1 MSNEIIGIKQA
12 DGSFYPILQDGKP
25 DNKTIELTT
34 VRDGQTTAQI
44 HLYKKEP
51 GSIDEPAY
59 VDTLLIEHLV
69 PHPKQEPTINLNIN
83 LDENNV
89 LTAKVVDPETGNSSD
104 IRVSLV
110 TVPESQLQ
118 AQSDFTVTDAEP
130 VFAEDAEPETIDE
143 SAANKTG
150 NFSFDMPDFDTD
162 EFEPAEKQAEQ
173 EPTELETESQ
183 TPSEK
188 TAEVTEPEALDDTA
202 ADTEMFADKTDDFAF
217 DMPDFDTDEF
227 EPAEKQAEQ
236 ELTGLETESQ
246 TPSEKTAELKNDFAD
261 FGDFN
266 LDDELS
272 LDNSDGEQFPKEKGA
287 EEDEDGHGALSEIPD
302 FSEKRETADTEMSE
316 ADTMPDDTEMPAGKT
331 DDFSFSMPD
340 FDSDNFNTNEF
351 DTPAEK
357 STESKDDSAGFDDFN
372 LEDSDLNFDSAEDT
386 ETDFVKAQSAT
397 KENPPLY
404 DLNLPDD
411 IDETGGKKKC
421 RIPMLICI
429 ICAILCILAVI
440 GIFLRLPW
448 KNRGGTQSADA
459 NIVTVEPPDQK
470 VQPEDAVPPA
480 PEENTIVIVEQEK
493 VERQEVIPEK
503 TEPAPEAKPQTVR
516 YLIKWGDTL
525 WDLSDTYYR
534 NPWLYPII
542 ARENK
547 IKNPDLII
555 AGTYINIPPR

>member
-1 MSNEIIGIKQA
+1 M
-12 DGSFYPILQDGKP
+12 
-25 DNKTIELTT
+25 
-34 VRDGQTTAQI
+34 
-44 HLYKKEP
+44 YKKEP

-110 TVPESQLQ
+110 TVPEAQLQ
-118 AQSDFTVTDAEP
+118 PQSDFTVTEAEP
-130 VFAEDAEPETIDE
+130 VFAEDVHTEMPEI
-143 SAANKTG
+143 
-150 NFSFDMPDFDTD
+150 PDF
-162 EFEPAEKQAEQ
+162 
-173 EPTELETESQ
+173 LEESDI
-183 TPSEK
+183 
-188 TAEVTEPEALDDTA
+188 PEALDDDA
-202 ADTEMFADKTDDFAF
+202 A
-217 DMPDFDTDEF
+217 
-227 EPAEKQAEQ
+227 
-236 ELTGLETESQ
+236 
-246 TPSEKTAELKNDFAD
+246 
-261 FGDFN
+261 
-266 LDDELS
+266 
-272 LDNSDGEQFPKEKGA
+272 
-287 EEDEDGHGALSEIPD
+287 
-302 FSEKRETADTEMSE
+302 
-316 ADTMPDDTEMPAGKT
+316 DTEMPAGKT
-331 DDFSFSMPD
+331 DDFSFDMPD
-340 FDSDNFNTNEF
+340 FDSDNFGTNEF

-372 LEDSDLNFDSAEDT
+372 LEDSDLNFDSAKDEK
-386 ETDFVKAQSAT
+386 TDFVQSQSVI

-448 KNRGGTQSADA
+448 KNRGGAQTADA

-493 VERQEVIPEK
+493 VEKQEVIPEK

>member
-51 GSIDEPAY
+51 GSLDEPVY
-59 VDTLLIEHLV
+59 VDTLLIENLV
-69 PHPKQEPTINLNIN
+69 PHPKREPTMNLNIN

-89 LTAKVVDPETGNSSD
+89 LTAKVADPETGNSSD

-130 VFAEDAEPETIDE
+130 IFAEDVHTAMPKIPDFSEETESTEEGEAFDDTAAEAEQDAGNT
-143 SAANKTG
+143 AADDTDLSVGKTDD
-150 NFSFDMPDFDTD
+150 FSFDMPDFDSD
-162 EFEPAEKQAEQ
+162 EFDSNGVDPDEKQTEWEPAGQDLE
-173 EPTELETESQ
+173 TLETEAQ
-183 TPSEK
+183 TPPEE
-188 TAEVTEPEALDDTA
+188 TAESKDDSA
-202 ADTEMFADKTDDFAF
+202 GF
-217 DMPDFDTDEF
+217 D
-227 EPAEKQAEQ
+227 
-236 ELTGLETESQ
+236 
-246 TPSEKTAELKNDFAD
+246 
-261 FGDFN
+261 DFN
-266 LDDELS
+266 LEDSDLNFDD
-272 LDNSDGEQFPKEKGA
+272 SDA
-287 EEDEDGHGALSEIPD
+287 EPVFAEDVHTAMPEIPD
-302 FSEKRETADTEMSE
+302 FSEEAESTEKGE
-316 ADTMPDDTEMPAGKT
+316 AFDDTAAEAEQDAGNTAADDTDLSAGKT
-331 DDFSFSMPD
+331 DDFSFDMPD
-340 FDSDNFNTNEF
+340 FDSDNFDTNEF

-372 LEDSDLNFDSAEDT
+372 LEDSDLNFDSAEDEKT
-386 ETDFVKAQSAT
+386 AFVQSQSAT

-411 IDETGGKKKC
+411 IDENAGKKKC

-448 KNRGGTQSADA
+448 KNRGGAQNADA

-493 VERQEVIPEK
+493 VEKQEVIPEK

>member
-143 SAANKTG
+143 SAANKT
-150 NFSFDMPDFDTD
+150 
-162 EFEPAEKQAEQ
+162 
-173 EPTELETESQ
+173 
-183 TPSEK
+183 
-188 TAEVTEPEALDDTA
+188 
-202 ADTEMFADKTDDFAF
+202 
-217 DMPDFDTDEF
+217 
-227 EPAEKQAEQ
+227 
-236 ELTGLETESQ
+236 
-246 TPSEKTAELKNDFAD
+246 
-261 FGDFN
+261 
-266 LDDELS
+266 
-272 LDNSDGEQFPKEKGA
+272 
-287 EEDEDGHGALSEIPD
+287 
-302 FSEKRETADTEMSE
+302 
-316 ADTMPDDTEMPAGKT
+316 
-331 DDFSFSMPD
+331 DDFSFDMPD

-448 KNRGGTQSADA
+448 KNRGGTQTADA

-470 VQPEDAVPPA
+470 EQPEDAVPPA

-493 VERQEVIPEK
+493 VEKQEVIPEK

>member
-51 GSIDEPAY
+51 GSLDEPVY
-59 VDTLLIEHLV
+59 VDTLLIENLV
-69 PHPKQEPTINLNIN
+69 PHPKREPTMNLNIN

-89 LTAKVVDPETGNSSD
+89 LTAKVADPETGNSSD

-130 VFAEDAEPETIDE
+130 IFAEDVHTAMPEIPDFSEETESTEEGEAFDDTAAEAKQD
-143 SAANKTG
+143 AGKTDD
-150 NFSFDMPDFDTD
+150 FSFDMPDFDSD
-162 EFEPAEKQAEQ
+162 EFDSNGVDPDEKQTEWEPAGQDLE
-173 EPTELETESQ
+173 TLETEPQ
-183 TPSEK
+183 TP
-188 TAEVTEPEALDDTA
+188 PE
-202 ADTEMFADKTDDFAF
+202 E
-217 DMPDFDTDEF
+217 
-227 EPAEKQAEQ
+227 
-236 ELTGLETESQ
+236 
-246 TPSEKTAELKNDFAD
+246 TAELK
-261 FGDFN
+261 
-266 LDDELS
+266 
-272 LDNSDGEQFPKEKGA
+272 
-287 EEDEDGHGALSEIPD
+287 
-302 FSEKRETADTEMSE
+302 
-316 ADTMPDDTEMPAGKT
+316 
-331 DDFSFSMPD
+331 DDF
-340 FDSDNFNTNEF
+340 
-351 DTPAEK
+351 
-357 STESKDDSAGFDDFN
+357 AGFDDFN
-372 LEDSDLNFDSAEDT
+372 LEDSDLNFDSAEDEKT
-386 ETDFVKAQSAT
+386 AFVQSQSAT
-397 KENPPLY
+397 KESPPLY

-411 IDETGGKKKC
+411 IDENAGKKKC

-448 KNRGGTQSADA
+448 KNRGGAQNADA

-493 VERQEVIPEK
+493 VEKQEVIPEK

>member
-51 GSIDEPAY
+51 GSIDEPVY

-130 VFAEDAEPETIDE
+130 VFTEDAEPETIDE

-188 TAEVTEPEALDDTA
+188 N
-202 ADTEMFADKTDDFAF
+202 
-217 DMPDFDTDEF
+217 
-227 EPAEKQAEQ
+227 
-236 ELTGLETESQ
+236 
-246 TPSEKTAELKNDFAD
+246 AELKNDFAD

-272 LDNSDGEQFPKEKGA
+272 LDDSDGEQFPKEKGA

-331 DDFSFSMPD
+331 DDFSFDMPD
-340 FDSDNFNTNEF
+340 FDSDNF
-351 DTPAEK
+351 
-357 STESKDDSAGFDDFN
+357 
-372 LEDSDLNFDSAEDT
+372 DSDKFEQAEDT

>member
-89 LTAKVVDPETGNSSD
+89 LTAKVVDSETGNSSD

-110 TVPESQLQ
+110 NMPESQLQ
-118 AQSDFTVTDAEP
+118 TQSDFTVTDAEP
-130 VFAEDAEPETIDE
+130 VFTEDAEPETIDE

-150 NFSFDMPDFDTD
+150 NFS
-162 EFEPAEKQAEQ
+162 
-173 EPTELETESQ
+173 
-183 TPSEK
+183 
-188 TAEVTEPEALDDTA
+188 
-202 ADTEMFADKTDDFAF
+202 F

-331 DDFSFSMPD
+331 DDFSFDMPD
-340 FDSDNFNTNEF
+340 FDSDKFEQ
-351 DTPAEK
+351 
-357 STESKDDSAGFDDFN
+357 
-372 LEDSDLNFDSAEDT
+372 AEDT

-448 KNRGGTQSADA
+448 KNSGGTQSADA

-534 NPWLYPII
+534 NPLLYPII

>member
-51 GSIDEPAY
+51 GSLDEPVY
-59 VDTLLIEHLV
+59 VDTLLIENLV
-69 PHPKQEPTINLNIN
+69 PHPKREPTMNLNIN

-89 LTAKVVDPETGNSSD
+89 LTAKVADPETGNSSD

-130 VFAEDAEPETIDE
+130 IFAEDVH
-143 SAANKTG
+143 
-150 NFSFDMPDFDTD
+150 
-162 EFEPAEKQAEQ
+162 
-173 EPTELETESQ
+173 
-183 TPSEK
+183 
-188 TAEVTEPEALDDTA
+188 TA
-202 ADTEMFADKTDDFAF
+202 
-217 DMPDFDTDEF
+217 
-227 EPAEKQAEQ
+227 
-236 ELTGLETESQ
+236 
-246 TPSEKTAELKNDFAD
+246 
-261 FGDFN
+261 
-266 LDDELS
+266 
-272 LDNSDGEQFPKEKGA
+272 
-287 EEDEDGHGALSEIPD
+287 
-302 FSEKRETADTEMSE
+302 
-316 ADTMPDDTEMPAGKT
+316 MPAGKT
-331 DDFSFSMPD
+331 DDFSFDMPDFDSDEFDSNGVDPDEKQTEWEPAGQDLETLETEPQTPPEETAELKDDFADFDDFNLEDSDLNFDDSDAEKSAAAVMPEIPDFSEEAESTEEGEAFDDTAAEAEQDADSAMPDDTDLSAGKTDDFSFDMPD
-340 FDSDNFNTNEF
+340 FDSDNFDTNEF
-351 DTPAEK
+351 DTPVEK
-357 STESKDDSAGFDDFN
+357 GTESKNDSAGFDDFN
-372 LEDSDLNFDSAEDT
+372 LEDSDLNFDSAEDEKT
-386 ETDFVKAQSAT
+386 AFVQSQSAT
-397 KENPPLY
+397 KESPPLY

-411 IDETGGKKKC
+411 IDENAGKKKC

-448 KNRGGTQSADA
+448 KNRGGAQNADA

-470 VQPEDAVPPA
+470 EQPEDAVPPA

-493 VERQEVIPEK
+493 VEKQEVIPEK

>member
-143 SAANKTG
+143 SAANKTDD
-150 NFSFDMPDFDTD
+150 FSFDMPDFDTD

-173 EPTELETESQ
+173 EPAEQDFETLETESQ

-188 TAEVTEPEALDDTA
+188 N
-202 ADTEMFADKTDDFAF
+202 
-217 DMPDFDTDEF
+217 
-227 EPAEKQAEQ
+227 
-236 ELTGLETESQ
+236 
-246 TPSEKTAELKNDFAD
+246 AELKNDFAD

-272 LDNSDGEQFPKEKGA
+272 LDDSDGEQFPKEKGA
-287 EEDEDGHGALSEIPD
+287 EEDEDVHSTLSEIPD

-331 DDFSFSMPD
+331 DDFSFDMPD

-386 ETDFVKAQSAT
+386 QTDFVKAQSAT

-448 KNRGGTQSADA
+448 KNRGGTQTADA

>member
-110 TVPESQLQ
+110 TVPEAQLQ
-118 AQSDFTVTDAEP
+118 PQSDFTVTEAEP
-130 VFAEDAEPETIDE
+130 VFAEDVHTEMPEIPDFLEE
-143 SAANKTG
+143 SDIPEALDDDAADTEMPAGKTDD
-150 NFSFDMPDFDTD
+150 FSFDMPDFDSD
-162 EFEPAEKQAEQ
+162 EFDSNGVEPDEKQTEWEPAEQDLE
-173 EPTELETESQ
+173 TLETEPQ
-183 TPSEK
+183 TP
-188 TAEVTEPEALDDTA
+188 TEE
-202 ADTEMFADKTDDFAF
+202 
-217 DMPDFDTDEF
+217 
-227 EPAEKQAEQ
+227 
-236 ELTGLETESQ
+236 
-246 TPSEKTAELKNDFAD
+246 TAELKDDFAD

-272 LDNSDGEQFPKEKGA
+272 LDDSDGEQFPQEKGA
-287 EEDEDGHGALSEIPD
+287 GDDEDVRGALSEIPD
-302 FSEKRETADTEMSE
+302 FSEETETADTEISAAHTT
-316 ADTMPDDTEMPAGKT
+316 ADGK
-331 DDFSFSMPD
+331 DDFSFDMPD
-340 FDSDNFNTNEF
+340 FDSDNFGTNEF

-357 STESKDDSAGFDDFN
+357 STESKDDSADFEDFN
-372 LEDSDLNFDSAEDT
+372 LEDSDLNFDSAED
-386 ETDFVKAQSAT
+386 EKTDFVQSQSAT

>member
-130 VFAEDAEPETIDE
+130 VFTEDAEPETIDE
-143 SAANKTG
+143 SAANKTSD
-150 NFSFDMPDFDTD
+150 FSFDMPDFDTD

-202 ADTEMFADKTDDFAF
+202 ANTEMFADKTDDFAF

-236 ELTGLETESQ
+236 EPAELETESQ

-266 LDDELS
+266 LNDELS
-272 LDNSDGEQFPKEKGA
+272 LDDSDGEQFPKEKGA
-287 EEDEDGHGALSEIPD
+287 EEDEDGRGALSEIPD
-302 FSEKRETADTEMSE
+302 FSEKRETADTEISAVNTT
-316 ADTMPDDTEMPAGKT
+316 ADSK

-340 FDSDNFNTNEF
+340 FDSDNF
-351 DTPAEK
+351 
-357 STESKDDSAGFDDFN
+357 
-372 LEDSDLNFDSAEDT
+372 DSDKFEQAEDT

-448 KNRGGTQSADA
+448 KNRGGTQTADA

>member
-110 TVPESQLQ
+110 TVPEAQLQ
-118 AQSDFTVTDAEP
+118 PQSDFTVTEAEP
-130 VFAEDAEPETIDE
+130 VFAEDVHTAMPEIPDFLEESDIPEAAEAEEPEALDDG
-143 SAANKTG
+143 AADTELSEAYTMPEDTEMPAGKTDD
-150 NFSFDMPDFDTD
+150 FSFDMPDFDSD
-162 EFEPAEKQAEQ
+162 EFDSNGVEPDEKQTEWEPAEQDLE
-173 EPTELETESQ
+173 TLETEPQ
-183 TPSEK
+183 TP
-188 TAEVTEPEALDDTA
+188 AEE
-202 ADTEMFADKTDDFAF
+202 
-217 DMPDFDTDEF
+217 
-227 EPAEKQAEQ
+227 
-236 ELTGLETESQ
+236 
-246 TPSEKTAELKNDFAD
+246 TAELKDDFAD

-272 LDNSDGEQFPKEKGA
+272 LDDSDGEQFPQEKGA
-287 EEDEDGHGALSEIPD
+287 GDDEDVRGALSEIPD
-302 FSEKRETADTEMSE
+302 FSEETETADTEMSE

-331 DDFSFSMPD
+331 DDFSFDMPD
-340 FDSDNFNTNEF
+340 FDSDNFDTNEF

-372 LEDSDLNFDSAEDT
+372 LEDSDLNFDSAED
-386 ETDFVKAQSAT
+386 EKTDFVQSQSAT

>member
-130 VFAEDAEPETIDE
+130 VFTEDAEPETIDE

-173 EPTELETESQ
+173 EP
-183 TPSEK
+183 
-188 TAEVTEPEALDDTA
+188 
-202 ADTEMFADKTDDFAF
+202 
-217 DMPDFDTDEF
+217 
-227 EPAEKQAEQ
+227 AEQ
-236 ELTGLETESQ
+236 DFETLETESQ

-331 DDFSFSMPD
+331 DDFSFDMPD
-340 FDSDNFNTNEF
+340 FDSDNFDSNEF

-448 KNRGGTQSADA
+448 KNRGGTQTADA

-470 VQPEDAVPPA
+470 EQPEDAVPPA

-493 VERQEVIPEK
+493 VEKQEVIPEK

>member
-173 EPTELETESQ
+173 EP
-183 TPSEK
+183 
-188 TAEVTEPEALDDTA
+188 AE
-202 ADTEMFADKTDDFAF
+202 
-217 DMPDFDTDEF
+217 
-227 EPAEKQAEQ
+227 
-236 ELTGLETESQ
+236 LETESQ

-340 FDSDNFNTNEF
+340 FDSDNFN
-351 DTPAEK
+351 
-357 STESKDDSAGFDDFN
+357 
-372 LEDSDLNFDSAEDT
+372 SDKFEQAEDT

>member
-143 SAANKTG
+143 SAANKTDD
-150 NFSFDMPDFDTD
+150 FSFDMPDFDTD
-162 EFEPAEKQAEQ
+162 EFEPNEKQ
-173 EPTELETESQ
+173 
-183 TPSEK
+183 SE
-188 TAEVTEPEALDDTA
+188 D
-202 ADTEMFADKTDDFAF
+202 
-217 DMPDFDTDEF
+217 
-227 EPAEKQAEQ
+227 EPAEQDFE
-236 ELTGLETESQ
+236 TLETESQ

-272 LDNSDGEQFPKEKGA
+272 LDDSDGEQFPKEKGA
-287 EEDEDGHGALSEIPD
+287 EEDEDVHGTLSEIPD

-331 DDFSFSMPD
+331 DDFSFDMPD
-340 FDSDNFNTNEF
+340 FDSDNFNMNEF

-386 ETDFVKAQSAT
+386 QTDFVKAQSAT

-448 KNRGGTQSADA
+448 KNRGGTQTADA

-470 VQPEDAVPPA
+470 EQPEDAVPPA

>member
-110 TVPESQLQ
+110 TVPEAQLQ
-118 AQSDFTVTDAEP
+118 PQSDFTVTEAEP
-130 VFAEDAEPETIDE
+130 VFAEDVHTEMPEIPDFLEE
-143 SAANKTG
+143 SDIPEADDAAKHEALDDAAVDTAMPVGKTDD
-150 NFSFDMPDFDTD
+150 FSFDMPDFDSD
-162 EFEPAEKQAEQ
+162 EFDSNGVESDEKQTEWEPAEQDLE
-173 EPTELETESQ
+173 TLETEPQ
-183 TPSEK
+183 TP
-188 TAEVTEPEALDDTA
+188 AEE
-202 ADTEMFADKTDDFAF
+202 
-217 DMPDFDTDEF
+217 
-227 EPAEKQAEQ
+227 
-236 ELTGLETESQ
+236 
-246 TPSEKTAELKNDFAD
+246 TAELKDDFAD

-272 LDNSDGEQFPKEKGA
+272 LDDSDGEQFPQEKAA
-287 EEDEDGHGALSEIPD
+287 EDDEDVRGALSEIPD
-302 FSEKRETADTEMSE
+302 FSEETETADTEMSE

-331 DDFSFSMPD
+331 DDFSFDMPD
-340 FDSDNFNTNEF
+340 FDSDNFDTNEF

-357 STESKDDSAGFDDFN
+357 STESKDDSADFDDFN
-372 LEDSDLNFDSAEDT
+372 LGDSDLNFDSAKDGK
-386 ETDFVKAQSAT
+386 TDFVQSQSVI

-448 KNRGGTQSADA
+448 KNRGGAQTADA
-459 NIVTVEPPDQK
+459 NVVTVEPPDQK
-470 VQPEDAVPPA
+470 EQPEDAVPPA
-480 PEENTIVIVEQEK
+480 PEENTIVIVEREK
-493 VERQEVIPEK
+493 VEKQEVIPEK

>member
-51 GSIDEPAY
+51 GSLDEPVY
-59 VDTLLIEHLV
+59 VDTLLIENLV
-69 PHPKQEPTINLNIN
+69 PHPKREPTMNLNIN

-89 LTAKVVDPETGNSSD
+89 LTAKVADPETGNSSD

-130 VFAEDAEPETIDE
+130 IFAEDVHTAMPEIPDFSEETESTEEGEAFDDTAAEAEQDADNTAADDTDL
-143 SAANKTG
+143 SAGKTDD
-150 NFSFDMPDFDTD
+150 FSFDMPDFDSD
-162 EFEPAEKQAEQ
+162 EFDSNGVDPDEKQTEWEPAGQDLE
-173 EPTELETESQ
+173 TLETEPQ
-183 TPSEK
+183 TP
-188 TAEVTEPEALDDTA
+188 PE
-202 ADTEMFADKTDDFAF
+202 E
-217 DMPDFDTDEF
+217 
-227 EPAEKQAEQ
+227 
-236 ELTGLETESQ
+236 
-246 TPSEKTAELKNDFAD
+246 TAELKDDFAGFD
-261 FGDFN
+261 DFN
-266 LDDELS
+266 LEDSDLNFDD
-272 LDNSDGEQFPKEKGA
+272 SDAEPVFA
-287 EEDEDGHGALSEIPD
+287 EEVHTAMPEIPD
-302 FSEKRETADTEMSE
+302 FSEEAESTEKGE
-316 ADTMPDDTEMPAGKT
+316 AFDDTAAEAEQDAGNTAADDTDLSAGKT
-331 DDFSFSMPD
+331 DDFSFDMPD
-340 FDSDNFNTNEF
+340 FDSDNFDTNEF
-351 DTPAEK
+351 DTPVEK
-357 STESKDDSAGFDDFN
+357 GTESKNDSAGFDDFN
-372 LEDSDLNFDSAEDT
+372 LEDSDLNFDSAEDEKT
-386 ETDFVKAQSAT
+386 AFVQSQSAT
-397 KENPPLY
+397 KESPPLY

-411 IDETGGKKKC
+411 IDENAGKKKC

-448 KNRGGTQSADA
+448 KNRGGAQNADA
-459 NIVTVEPPDQK
+459 NIVTVEPPNQK
-470 VQPEDAVPPA
+470 EQPEDAVPPA

-493 VERQEVIPEK
+493 VEKQEVIPEK

>member
-34 VRDGQTTAQI
+34 VRDGQTTARI

-51 GSIDEPAY
+51 GSIDEPVY

-69 PHPKQEPTINLNIN
+69 PHPKREPTMNLNIN

-89 LTAKVVDPETGNSSD
+89 LTAKVVDSETGNSSD

-110 TVPESQLQ
+110 NMPESQLQ
-118 AQSDFTVTDAEP
+118 TQSDFTVTDAEP
-130 VFAEDAEPETIDE
+130 VFAEDVHTAMPDFDTDEFAVPTADEPKEKPVKDE
-143 SAANKTG
+143 PADLKDAPDTPVEKSTESKDDFADFGDFDLEDSDLNFDDSDGEKSAAAAMPEIPDFSEETESTEGSEALGDDAADSTMPGDTEMAAGKTDD
-150 NFSFDMPDFDTD
+150 FSFDMPDFDADEFDVSTD
-162 EFEPAEKQAEQ
+162 ESKERQTEEKPTDIGSVPETSAEQ
-173 EPTELETESQ
+173 
-183 TPSEK
+183 
-188 TAEVTEPEALDDTA
+188 TAE
-202 ADTEMFADKTDDFAF
+202 
-217 DMPDFDTDEF
+217 
-227 EPAEKQAEQ
+227 
-236 ELTGLETESQ
+236 
-246 TPSEKTAELKNDFAD
+246 SEDNFAD
-261 FGDFN
+261 FG
-266 LDDELS
+266 
-272 LDNSDGEQFPKEKGA
+272 
-287 EEDEDGHGALSEIPD
+287 
-302 FSEKRETADTEMSE
+302 
-316 ADTMPDDTEMPAGKT
+316 
-331 DDFSFSMPD
+331 
-340 FDSDNFNTNEF
+340 
-351 DTPAEK
+351 
-357 STESKDDSAGFDDFN
+357 DFN
-372 LEDSDLNFDSAEDT
+372 LEDSDLNFDSAEDK
-386 ETDFVKAQSAT
+386 ENDFVKSPSAA

-411 IDETGGKKKC
+411 IDENAGKKKC

-429 ICAILCILAVI
+429 ICALLCILAVI

-448 KNRGGTQSADA
+448 KNRGGTQNADA

-470 VQPEDAVPPA
+470 EQPKDAVPPA

-493 VERQEVIPEK
+493 VEKQEVIPEK
-503 TEPAPEAKPQTVR
+503 TEPAPEVKPQTVR